1 MDTFLKDLKHSIR
14 MFLESPGFTI
24 AAVAALALGI
34 GANTAIFSV
43 VNAVL
48 LKPLTYP
55 DPDRI
60 VIFLNTSPG
69 GSGPGASV
77 TKFNIWRQQTSVFV
91 DVAAYDFGGPGLNL
105 TGGAFPEQVQGIHVS
120 ADYFRLF
127 GAPVALGR
135 TFTAEED
142 RPHGGHVVVLS
153 DGLWKRR
160 FGADPQMIGKSIS
173 LGGEPYTV
181 VGILGPAF
189 VTDPVADLW
198 MPFQFDPNSNDQ
210 AHYFLAA
217 GRLKPGVT
225 LAMAKAQ
232 LQIAA
237 NQFRA
242 KYPGGMV
249 MGPKDGFSAELL
261 QDSIV
266 SDVRSSLLILVGAV
280 SFVLLIACANVA
292 NLLLVRA
299 TGRRRE
305 IAIRAALGAGRGRIV
320 RQLLTESVVLAL
332 AGGVLGL
339 LLGVLGVRA
348 LLAVSPGNIPRIG
361 EHGSAV
367 GVDWN
372 VLGFTLLV
380 SLLTGIVF
388 GLIPALD
395 ASRADLGATLKE
407 SSGRSGTGLR
417 QNKARSLLVI
427 SETALALVLLV
438 GAALLVRTFLALR
451 SVDPGFDAHNVVAM
465 DMSLTGSRFEK
476 TAGVAQVVR
485 DGEQR
490 LAALPGVVAAGTS
503 CCLPLEGGYGLPFNV
518 VGRPLTGPSTGGAG
532 WRPVSAGYF
541 DVFKIPIIRGRNFKD
556 SDTGGSGLVVIISQA
571 MARKFWAKG
580 DPLNDQIV
588 IGKGVGPEF
597 EEGPRQI
604 VGVAADVRDG
614 GLNRDPDPLMY
625 VPESQVR
632 DGITALNARIG
643 PLIWIVR
650 TRTRPGTLT
659 TAIQNEIRTASAGLP
674 VAHIRT
680 MDEVVIKSTAR
691 ADFNMLLLTIF
702 GASALLLAAIGI
714 YGLMAYSVEQRTQE
728 IGIRLALGAETGAVR
743 NMVVVQGMRLALIG
757 VVVGLAAAFGLTRLL
772 STFLFGVKA
781 LDPLVFISVPILL
794 SLVALFA
801 VWLPAQRATRI
812 DPLEALRYE

>member
-60 VIFLNTSPG
+60 VLFLNTSPQ

-77 TKFNIWRQQTSVFV
+77 TKFNIWRQQTNAFQ

-127 GAPVALGR
+127 GAPAALGR
-135 TFTAEED
+135 TFTADED

-160 FGADPQMIGKSIS
+160 FGADPQMVGKSIS

-181 VGILGPAF
+181 VGILGSAF
-189 VTDPVADLW
+189 ATDPAADLW

-237 NQFRA
+237 NEFRA
-242 KYPGGMV
+242 KYPGGAA
-249 MGPKDGFSAELL
+249 MGPKDGFGVQLL

-292 NLLLVRA
+292 NLLLARA
-299 TGRRRE
+299 TGRKRE
-305 IAIRAALGAGRGRIV
+305 IAIRAALGAGRGRII

-332 AGGVLGL
+332 AGGIVGL
-339 LLGVLGVRA
+339 LLGIFGVRA

-361 EHGSAV
+361 EHGSGV
-367 GVDWN
+367 GLDWT

-380 SLLTGIVF
+380 SLLTGVVF

-395 ASRADLGATLKE
+395 ASRADLSATLKE

-465 DMSLTGSRFEK
+465 DMSLTGSRFDK

-485 DGEQR
+485 DAVQR
-490 LAALPGVVAAGTS
+490 LDALPGVVASGTS
-503 CCLPLEGGYGLPFNV
+503 CCLPLEGGFGLPFNV
-518 VGRPLTGPSTGGAG
+518 VGRALTGPSTGGAG
-532 WRPVSAGYF
+532 WRPVTAGYF
-541 DVFKIPIIRGRNFKD
+541 DVFTIPILRGRNFKD

-571 MARKFWAKG
+571 LARKYWAKG
-580 DPLNDQIV
+580 DPLADQIV

-604 VGVAADVRDG
+604 VGVAGDVRDG
-614 GLNRDPDPLMY
+614 GLNRDPDPMMY
-625 VPESQVR
+625 VPEAQVL
-632 DGITALNARIG
+632 DGVTALNNRIG
-643 PLIWIVR
+643 PITWIVR
-650 TRTRPGTLT
+650 TRTRPGSLT
-659 TAIQNEIRTASAGLP
+659 TAMQNEIRTASGGLP
-674 VAHIRT
+674 VAHVRT

-757 VVVGLAAAFGLTRLL
+757 VVVGVVGAFGLTRLL
-772 STFLFGVKA
+772 EKFLYGVKT

-801 VWLPAQRATRI
+801 VWLPAQRATKI